1 MTVKS
6 TPRRPRRL
14 FWKYVCLLVALLT
27 AVLIVNACLEI
38 YYSYQENKKALLSVQ
53 KKEALAAAGRI
64 EQLIAEVERRI
75 ALMVESQWE
84 TSIQQLRLEYL
95 RLLRELPAVTDV
107 GYLDASGKEQL
118 RLSRLALDVI
128 GSQQDRSGEESFL
141 VAKSGKTYFSP
152 VYFREES
159 EPYMKVA
166 VAGTGADAGVAMAE
180 VDLKLIWEV
189 ISRIKIGKAGHA
201 HVVDAGGLLVAHP
214 NISLVLRK
222 TSLSSLPHVQDALR
236 HIERPFEDPAMIA
249 QDRQGRRVLTAFAP
263 ISLLGWTVFVEQ
275 PLAEAF
281 EPLYASIVRTGV
293 IGLVGLGLS
302 ILASLFLARTIVR
315 PIQALQ
321 AGADRIGAGAFGQR
335 IEIQSGDELETLAE
349 AFNRMGA
356 QLQESYGSLE
366 EKVQARTR
374 ELAEAV
380 DELQALGE
388 VSQIVSSTLD
398 LETVLATIVSRATHL
413 SGADAGVIY
422 EYDERATEFRLRAF
436 ENLEEAIVQTL
447 QTAPIRMG
455 ESATG
460 QAATIR
466 EPVQI
471 PDITEGSVYQSRM
484 RDALLGAGY
493 RAMLAVPLLREDRII
508 GALTVIR
515 KVAGAFTPK
524 TIELLKTFATQ
535 SVLAIQN
542 ARLFGEIA
550 EKSRQ
555 LEVASQH
562 KSEFLANM
570 SHELR
575 TPLNAILGFNE
586 MILGQVYGDVPPDLK
601 EPLADIQNSGKHLLR
616 LINNV
621 LDLAKIEAGRM
632 ELALADYSVQD
643 TVESVRAS
651 LRPLAADKGLEFGAT
666 VPEDIPLAYGD
677 AGRITQCLMNLAG
690 NALKFTRQGR
700 VEISVELRGDVL
712 VYRVADT
719 GIGIAADKIETVF
732 AEFRQGDATITSE
745 FGGTGLGLSITKQFV
760 EMHRGR
766 IWVES
771 ELGSGSTFFIAIPLR
786 LNGGTTA

>member
-1 MTVKS
+1 M
-6 TPRRPRRL
+6 
-14 FWKYVCLLVALLT
+14 ALLST
-27 AVLIVNACLEI
+27 VLIVSACLEI
-38 YYSYQENKKALLSVQ
+38 YYSYQENKQALLRLQ
-53 KKEALAAAGRI
+53 QKEALAAAGRI
-64 EQLIAEVERRI
+64 EQLIADVERRI
-75 ALMVESQWE
+75 ALMVESQWGVA
-84 TSIQQLRLEYL
+84 IPALRLEYL
-95 RLLRELPAVTDV
+95 RLLREVPAITDV
-107 GYLDASGKEQL
+107 SHLDASGKEQL
-118 RLSRLALDVI
+118 RISRLALDVI
-128 GSQQDRSGEESFL
+128 GSQQDLSGERGFL
-141 VAKSGKTYFSP
+141 VAKSGRTYFSP
-152 VYFREES
+152 VYFQEES
-159 EPYMKVA
+159 EPYMTVA

-201 HVVDAGGLLVAHP
+201 HVVDEGGLLVAHP

-222 TSLSSLPHVQDALR
+222 TSVASLPHVRDALQ
-236 HIERPFEDPAMIA
+236 HVDSPLGAAATIA
-249 QDRQGRRVLTAFAP
+249 QDLHGQRVLTAFAP
-263 ISLLGWTVFVEQ
+263 IPLLRWTVFVEQ

-281 EPLYASIVRTGV
+281 EPLYASVMRTGV
-293 IGLVGLGLS
+293 IGLVALGLS
-302 ILASLFLARTIVR
+302 VLASLFLARTIVR

-335 IEIQSGDELETLAE
+335 IEIKSGDELEALAE

-356 QLQESYGSLE
+356 QLEESYGGLE
-366 EKVQARTR
+366 EKVAVRTR

-380 DELQALGE
+380 DELKALNE

-422 EYDERATEFRLRAF
+422 EYEEAAMEFRLRAT
-436 ENLEEAIVQTL
+436 ENLEAAIVQTL
-447 QTAPIRMG
+447 ETAPIRIG

-460 QAATIR
+460 QAATVR

-471 PDITEGSVYQSRM
+471 PDITETSAYQSRM
-484 RDALLGAGY
+484 RDVLVGAGY
-493 RAMLAVPLLREDRII
+493 RALLAVPLLREDRII

-515 KVAGAFTPK
+515 KRAGAFTPQ
-524 TIELLKTFATQ
+524 TIELLGTFAAQ

-542 ARLFGEIA
+542 ARLFREIA

-586 MILGQVYGDVPPDLK
+586 MILGEVYGDVPPDLM
-601 EPLADIQNSGKHLLR
+601 EPLADIHNSGKHLLR

-621 LDLAKIEAGRM
+621 LDLSKIEAGRM

-643 TVESVRAS
+643 AVESVRAS
-651 LRPLAADKGLEFGAT
+651 LRSLAVDKGLDFVTA

-677 AGRITQCLMNLAG
+677 GGRIVQCLMNLAG

-700 VEISVELRGDVL
+700 VEIVVELRDDLL

-719 GIGIAADKIETVF
+719 GIGIAPDKIETVF
-732 AEFRQGDATITSE
+732 AEFRQSDATIASE
-745 FGGTGLGLSITKQFV
+745 FGGTGLGLSITRKFV
-760 EMHRGR
+760 ELHKGR
-766 IWVES
+766 ILVES
-771 ELGSGSTFFIAIPLR
+771 ELERGSTFTIEIPFR
-786 LNGGTTA
+786 LGGGVAA